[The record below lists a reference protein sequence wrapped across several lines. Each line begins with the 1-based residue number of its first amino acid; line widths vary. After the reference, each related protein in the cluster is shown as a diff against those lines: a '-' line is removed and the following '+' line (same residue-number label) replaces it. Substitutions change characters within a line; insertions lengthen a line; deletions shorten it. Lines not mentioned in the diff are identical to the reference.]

1 MKFLKIVL
9 LTTVVLV
16 LVIVGGVAFL
26 LIGVDPNSYKPQ
38 LEKLARDNG
47 VELRM
52 EGDLGWSFFPNLAV
66 HAGTTSL
73 AGIEESAG
81 IPDVRF
87 NEANFILDW
96 KALFSRKV
104 RLAAIAVDGADIRA
118 KTAAEAASVAAL
130 PGAAA
135 ASQKNELSELPF
147 EVAIDKLSLTN
158 SRITLVTSGEPDQ
171 VFEQLNFTTEGL
183 NLDNRPFSLTLEVST
198 QLPDQP
204 NPFTL
209 TLTSEATLQLEPQQ
223 LSLTNAKLTLKGI
236 DKLPISISFN
246 ARYDGT
252 SDSINIS
259 ELLGSIGSAKLS
271 GAITGEKIQTAPAL
285 KGDISLQN
293 LWLKELP
300 IEPPEGFSKVSLSTG
315 FAASETAVSL
325 NNLKLALDDFNITG
339 KLAMQLPAPRQLEM
353 SLNGGNLVLPAS
365 EASTTEEQAA
375 LFTPLLAP
383 LALLEGGKGHVE
395 INLASVTADNIRV
408 DKLHLNLFT
417 NGKVVQIPDLSG
429 GVFGGNFK
437 VNAKAD
443 LRNKIP
449 TVTFTK
455 QLTNIDLHQALT
467 TLAEQGDIHGHLT
480 MDFTGSSQG
489 DTSDALMT
497 NMNGNGKFNFADL
510 QVDNINVEK
519 SYCEM
524 ASLVEGK
531 TLTGRTWPNHTQLQS
546 MQGTIK
552 WQDQQI
558 SLPGFSTGIGNLAVS
573 GNGSAHL
580 AKETYDMLIS
590 AKLQGDTTSE
600 TGCTIKSKTVQ
611 NKAIPFRCTGSFA
624 ENGSG
629 KCLPDKQFINQL
641 IQGKIQEKLFD
652 KFLKQPQAAPAT
664 DGTTTE
670 ETTPA
675 EPVDP
680 KQQLMEGLLKGLFN

>member
-9 LTTVVLV
+9 LTAVVLV

-26 LIGVDPNSYKPQ
+26 LVGVDPNSYKPE

-47 VELRM
+47 IELRM

-73 AGIEESAG
+73 AGIDDSVG

-96 KALFSRKV
+96 KALLSRKV

-118 KTAAEAASVAAL
+118 KTAAEAVSVAAL

-135 ASQKNELSELPF
+135 TTQKSESSELPF
-147 EVAIDKLSLTN
+147 EVAIDKMSLTN
-158 SRITLVTSGEPDQ
+158 SRITLVTPGAPDQ
-171 VFEQLNFTTEGL
+171 VFDQLNFTSDGL
-183 NLDNRPFSLTLEVST
+183 NLDNRPFSLSLNVST

-204 NPFTL
+204 NPFAL
-209 TLTSEATLQLEPQQ
+209 SLTSDATLQLEPQQ
-223 LSLTNAKLTLKGI
+223 VGLTNTKLTLKGI
-236 DKLPISISFN
+236 DKLPVSISFN
-246 ARYDGT
+246 AHYDGT
-252 SDSINIS
+252 SDSVNIS

-271 GAITGEKIQTAPAL
+271 GAVTGEKIQTAPAL
-285 KGDISLQN
+285 KGELSLQN
-293 LWLKELP
+293 LLLKELP
-300 IEPPEGFSKVSLSTG
+300 IEPPEGFSKVNLSTR
-315 FAASETAVSL
+315 FAASEKAVSL
-325 NNLKLALDDFNITG
+325 DNLKLALDDFNLTG
-339 KLAMQLPAPRQLEM
+339 KLAMQLTAPKQLDM
-353 SLNGGNLVLPAS
+353 NLTGNDLVLPAS
-365 EASTTEEQAA
+365 ESSTTEEQAL

-395 INLASVTADNIRV
+395 INLASVTADNIRI

-429 GVFGGNFK
+429 AVFGGNFK

-443 LRNKIP
+443 LRGKTP
-449 TVTFTK
+449 AVTFAK
-455 QLTNIDLHQALT
+455 QLTNIDLNQTLS
-467 TLAEQGDIHGHLT
+467 TLAEQKDIHGHLT
-480 MDFTGSSQG
+480 MDFSGSSQG
-489 DTSDALMT
+489 DTSDALMA
-497 NMNGNGKFNFADL
+497 NMNGNGKFSFADL

-531 TLTGRTWPNHTQLQS
+531 TLTGRTWPNYTQLQA

-558 SLPGFSTGIGNLAVS
+558 TLPGFSTGIGNLAVS

-624 ENGSG
+624 ENGGG

-652 KFLKQPQAAPAT
+652 KFLKQPEKAPAT

>member
-9 LTTVVLV
+9 LVAVVL
-16 LVIVGGVAFL
+16 LVVVIGGVTFL
-26 LIGVDPNSYKPQ
+26 LIGVDPNSYKPE

-66 HAGTTSL
+66 HAGSTSL
-73 AGIEESAG
+73 AGIDDSAG

-96 KALFSRKV
+96 KALLARKV

-118 KTAAEAASVAAL
+118 KTAAEAANVAAL

-135 ASQKNELSELPF
+135 ATGKSESSALPF
-147 EVAIDKLSLTN
+147 EVAIDKMSLTN
-158 SRITLVTSGEPDQ
+158 SRITLVTPGAPDR
-171 VFEQLNFTTEGL
+171 VFEQLNFSSEGL
-183 NLDNRPFSLTLEVST
+183 NLDNKPFSLSLQFST

-204 NPFTL
+204 NPFALSL
-209 TLTSEATLQLEPQQ
+209 TAEAALQLEPQQ
-223 LSLTNAKLTLKGI
+223 ISLSDAKLTLKGL
-236 DKLPISISFN
+236 DKLPLSLSFN
-246 ARYDGT
+246 ARYDGS
-252 SDSINIS
+252 SDSLRIS
-259 ELLGSIGSAKLS
+259 DLNGSLGSANIS
-271 GAITGEKIQTAPAL
+271 GAISGEKIQTAPAL
-285 KGDISLQN
+285 KGQLSLQN
-293 LWLKELP
+293 LLLKELP
-300 IEPPEGFSKVSLSTG
+300 IEPPEGFSKVNLSTG
-315 FAASETAVSL
+315 FAASEQAVSL
-325 NNLKLALDDFNITG
+325 DNLKLALDDFNLTG

-365 EASTTEEQAA
+365 EAATAEQQAA

-395 INLASVTADNIRV
+395 INLASVTADTLRV
-408 DKLHLNLFT
+408 DKLHLNLFA
-417 NGKVVQIPDLSG
+417 NGKVVQISDLSG
-429 GVFGGNFK
+429 DVFGGNFK
-437 VNAKAD
+437 VDAKAD
-443 LRNKIP
+443 LRKKTP
-449 TVTFTK
+449 AVTFTK
-455 QLTNIDLHQALT
+455 QLSNIDLHQALT
-467 TLAEQGDIHGHLT
+467 TLAEQQDIHGHLT
-480 MDFTGSSQG
+480 MDFSGSSQG
-489 DTSDALMT
+489 DTSDALMA
-497 NMNGNGKFNFADL
+497 NMNGSGKFSFTDL

-531 TLTGRTWPNHTQLQS
+531 TLTGRSWPNYTRLQA
-546 MQGTIK
+546 MQGTIQ
-552 WQDQQI
+552 WRDQQI
-558 SLPGFSTGIGNLAVS
+558 SLPGFTTGIGNLAVS
-573 GNGSAHL
+573 GNGGANL
-580 AKETYDMLIS
+580 VKESYDMLIS

-652 KFLKQPQAAPAT
+652 KFLKQPEAAPAT

-670 ETTPA
+670 ETAPA